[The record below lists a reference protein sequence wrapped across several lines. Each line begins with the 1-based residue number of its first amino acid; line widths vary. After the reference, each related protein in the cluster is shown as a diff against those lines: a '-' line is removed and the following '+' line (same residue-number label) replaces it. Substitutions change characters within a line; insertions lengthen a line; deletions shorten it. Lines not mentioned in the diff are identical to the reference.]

1 MCVVLVYILIYDDIF
16 IHIIYTY
23 IVYIYI
29 FKYIY
34 ICSSS
39 SSSGKLVLGLGHLC
53 ANPVTLVA
61 LVVMIVTEQLHNGT

>member
-1 MCVVLVYILIYDDIF
+1 MCVVLVYILIYNDIF

-23 IVYIYI
+23 IIY
-29 FKYIY
+29 KYIY